1 MEFDT
6 KNVNGTS
13 FHLAGIVPCGGQ
25 PLNYGMEWPDFMMP
39 IAPNYTMI
47 EAAIMECAWAGCET
61 IWICLYEDVAPLVR
75 HRIGDFV
82 QDPVWAWR
90 GMDPQPTAKQKR
102 IPIFYVPV
110 HPKNRFRR
118 DCLAWSVVEGAL
130 SAFKVSA
137 TVSKWIYP
145 NKYWVSFPYGY
156 FNPELLREHRQK
168 ISSPKNFY
176 VTHNKQTP
184 EQGIHT
190 SFSFGKDEFIRFRRQ
205 IRKGTGQFTNQLDDD
220 GIPRTKLP
228 LEERYSAR
236 WFDLK
241 DVFIDLDNTKSNS
254 IEISQFYDLSSWQ
267 NYRNYLSSKL
277 ASETIRPPEW
287 LMKFKE
293 FGSISLDRKD

>member
-6 KNVNGTS
+6 KIVNGSS
-13 FHLAGIVPCGGQ
+13 FHLAGIIPCGGQ
-25 PLNYGMEWPDFMMP
+25 PLDFGMEWPDFMMP

-61 IWICLYEDVAPLVR
+61 IWVCLYEDTAPLVR

-90 GMDPQPTAKQKR
+90 TMDPQPTANQKR

-118 DCLAWSVVEGAL
+118 DCLAWSVIEGAL

-156 FNPELLREHRQK
+156 FDPQILREHRKK
-168 ISSPKNFY
+168 ISSTKNFLI
-176 VTHNKQTP
+176 THNGMTP
-184 EQGIHT
+184 EHGIHT
-190 SFSFGKDEFIRFRRQ
+190 SFSFGKNEFVRFRKQ
-205 IRKGTGQFTNQLDDD
+205 IRKGTGMFTNEIDDR
-220 GIPRTKLP
+220 GLPNKKLSI
-228 LEERYSAR
+228 EQRYSAR
-236 WFDLK
+236 WFELK
-241 DVFIDLDNTKSNS
+241 DVFTDLKAENS
-254 IEISQFYDLSSWQ
+254 LEVEEFYDLGSWSS
-267 NYRNYLSSKL
+267 YRNYLSSNLCEK
-277 ASETIRPPEW
+277 TTRPPQW